1 MSRALDYA
9 TATDQF
15 YDFCLYHYVPRTS
28 FVGKL
33 RSCNLLWH
41 SFEVK
46 NCPAGFYDLT
56 QTIRS
61 GIGHNRTIGGE
72 KTSTRISIGSFT
84 SVIMMEIPS
93 FVRLTC

>member
-1 MSRALDYA
+1 MSRALEYA

-56 QTIRS
+56 QTIAPAS
-61 GIGHNRTIGGE
+61 GATVPFGG
-72 KTSTRISIGSFT
+72 
-84 SVIMMEIPS
+84 
-93 FVRLTC
+93 